1 MTAENLKEILLN
13 VKPGDYNKIMEYQI
27 TQEDIKDFYNLYS
40 EFVSLENDYQQKIL
54 GRKEIA
60 KDLVKRLEL
69 LKQMNE
75 LILRGIITKIGHYE
89 NASRN
94 IKDSYMD
101 EEQYEKVFR
110 ILRQLASDESI
121 QYEIKTIKYPTYDSS
136 EKHGYRTVDEYTGEV
151 TILAEKEALA
161 KFSDE
166 KNSYLMRK
174 KIEEIYRYG
183 SSVVLFG
190 NDEYVTEEL
199 NLPNK
204 QTLGFHHPIVF
215 YLQDDELANA
225 VMSFMSFIK
234 ENGVDINKI
243 ETNDLIETIKPKHQN
258 NNKQKIK
265 IR

>member
-1 MTAENLKEILLN
+1 
-13 VKPGDYNKIMEYQI
+13 
-27 TQEDIKDFYNLYS
+27 
-40 EFVSLENDYQQKIL
+40 
-54 GRKEIA
+54 
-60 KDLVKRLEL
+60 
-69 LKQMNE
+69 
-75 LILRGIITKIGHYE
+75 
-89 NASRN
+89 
-94 IKDSYMD
+94 
-101 EEQYEKVFR
+101 
-110 ILRQLASDESI
+110 
-121 QYEIKTIKYPTYDSS
+121 
-136 EKHGYRTVDEYTGEV
+136 
-151 TILAEKEALA
+151 
-161 KFSDE
+161 
-166 KNSYLMRK
+166 MRK

-265 IR
+265 KR

>member
-40 EFVSLENDYQQKIL
+40 EFVALENDYQHKIL

-75 LILRGIITKIGHYE
+75 LILRDIITKTGHYE

-94 IKDSYMD
+94 IKDSYID